1 LPDFR
6 GSYFLLRSA
15 SGHQN
20 NAIQNITMKKTILA
34 LALAAGLTSFAGSAK
49 AAVVTANLNQF
60 TDGSSYIGFGYNNGV
75 INSNYNDGIDGRWQ
89 PGMFMPPFFVTPAV
103 GRIGFSNGQNAGDGY
118 YSAGN
123 TALQYGALIDEFLG
137 YADNGLGVVNQ
148 STGGYWAV
156 KFNAGGGNF
165 NYGYVQV
172 DVTDRG
178 MTFGMA
184 GVETT
189 QNVAITAGAVP
200 EPSTY
205 ALLGIGAMGLL
216 LVLRKKKTA

>member
-1 LPDFR
+1 
-6 GSYFLLRSA
+6 
-15 SGHQN
+15 
-20 NAIQNITMKKTILA
+20 MKKTILT

-60 TDGSSYIGFGYNNGV
+60 TDGSSNIGFGYNDGA
-75 INSNYNDGIDGRWQ
+75 INANSSDGIYGTWRPEMDFG
-89 PGMFMPPFFVTPAV
+89 GGDIIPAT
-103 GRIGFSNGQNAGDGY
+103 GSIGINNNPSAGDGFY
-118 YSAGN
+118 LSN
-123 TALQYGALIDEFLG
+123 TPLQYGALINELVS
-137 YADNGLGVVNQ
+137 YATGGNVDVNQ

-172 DVTDRG
+172 DVTGSG

-189 QNVAITAGAVP
+189 PNVAITAGGVP